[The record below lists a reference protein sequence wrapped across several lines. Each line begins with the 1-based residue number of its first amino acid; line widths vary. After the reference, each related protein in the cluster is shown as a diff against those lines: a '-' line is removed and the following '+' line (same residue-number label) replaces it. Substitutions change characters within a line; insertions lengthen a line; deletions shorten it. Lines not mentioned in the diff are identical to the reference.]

1 MELTP
6 AFVLHRRPYRENSAL
21 VQLFSWQHGKLSAVA
36 RLSKGRSGLLQPF
49 TPLQL
54 GLTGRSNL
62 KTIVRLESQSL
73 AVPLFGESLYSGF
86 YMNELLYYLL
96 PESDTYP
103 LLYQGYQHALIELA
117 DARFSLAATLR
128 QFELTLLSQLGY
140 GLPATTDIHP
150 ELRYIFVPG
159 QGFVV
164 SDVEQQGYM
173 GRILQ
178 SLSHFDRCD
187 AEQLQC
193 AKKLCREL
201 LDELLAGRVL
211 QSRELLIRHRAIQR
225 ED

>member
-21 VQLFSWQHGKLSAVA
+21 IQLFSWRYGRLSAVA
-36 RLSKGRSGLLQPF
+36 RLSKGRVGLLQPF

-54 GLTGRSNL
+54 GLTGRSAL
-62 KTIVRLESQSL
+62 KTIARLESQSL
-73 AVPLFGESLYSGF
+73 SIPLFGDALYSGF

-96 PESDTYP
+96 PESDVYP
-103 LLYQGYQHALIELA
+103 LLYQTYQQALIELA
-117 DARFSLAATLR
+117 DTEVSLAATLR

-140 GLPATTDIHP
+140 GLPTSTDIHP
-150 ELRYIFVPG
+150 DLRYIFVPG

-164 SDVEQQGYM
+164 TDVQGQGYVGAM
-173 GRILQ
+173 LQ

-187 AEQLQC
+187 TKQLKC
-193 AKKLCREL
+193 AKKLCREQ

-211 QSRELLIRHRAIQR
+211 HSRELLVRHRAIQR